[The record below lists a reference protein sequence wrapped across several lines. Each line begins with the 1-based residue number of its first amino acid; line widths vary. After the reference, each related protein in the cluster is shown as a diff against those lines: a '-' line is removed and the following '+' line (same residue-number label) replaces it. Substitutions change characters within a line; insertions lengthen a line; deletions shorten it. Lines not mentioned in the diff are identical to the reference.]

1 LTGGDP
7 SAIISPM
14 PRYVIER
21 SYTVEESQVPVV
33 ATRSKRIA
41 HDEFPKIVWEHSH
54 VVIDSNGVPKSFCV
68 YEAPNEEMVR
78 EHAERLGDHSVE
90 AIYEIAGDVTPD
102 DFPLTTGP
110 I

>member
-1 LTGGDP
+1 
-7 SAIISPM
+7 M

-21 SYTVEESQVPVV
+21 TYTVEESAVPVV
-33 ATRSKRIA
+33 ATRSKRIV
-41 HDEFPKIVWEHSH
+41 HDHYPEIVWEHSH
-54 VVIDSNGVPKSFCV
+54 VVIDRDGTPKSFCI
-68 YEAPNEEMVR
+68 YTAPNEEIVR
-78 EHAERLGDHSVE
+78 EHAERLGDHSVD